1 MYTLAVAT
9 EKGGTGKTTTAQAL
23 GAELFKAGHSVLYVD
38 CDPQG
43 NLTRTLLQE
52 EAQHTLYDVL
62 QGRVPATGATYKA
75 RTGHII
81 PSEEA
86 LKGKD
91 PITGQ
96 QPAYALKTAL
106 EGQRRAYDVCIL
118 DCPRSL
124 GQLTIAALTA
134 ADGVIVPARPDRY
147 SIDGLQDMARTCSA
161 IRQSTNKRLQM
172 LGVVITQ
179 YNGRVN
185 LNKDILAALEAQAKI
200 LHTKVYL
207 PPVRYA
213 AAVTAWQYE
222 GITRCTAAQ
231 DYEELARQIMA
242 DMKLK

>member
-1 MYTLAVAT
+1 MYTLAIAT

-23 GAELFKAGHSVLYVD
+23 GFELSKAGHSVLYVD

-52 EAQHTLYDVL
+52 KAEHTLYDVL
-62 QGRVPATGATYKA
+62 QERVPAASATYTA
-75 RTGHII
+75 RTGAII

-86 LKGKD
+86 LKSKD
-91 PITGQ
+91 PITAQ

-106 EGQRRAYDVCIL
+106 EGLKRAYSVCIL

-124 GQLTIAALTA
+124 GQLTVAALTA

-147 SIDGLQDMARTCSA
+147 SIDGLQDMHRTCTA
-161 IRQSTNKRLQM
+161 IRQSTNKRLQI
-172 LGVVITQ
+172 LGCIVTQ
-179 YNGRVN
+179 FNSRVN
-185 LNKDILAALEAQAKI
+185 LCKDILAALEAQAKI
-200 LHTKVYL
+200 LHTKVYT

-222 GITRCTAAQ
+222 GVTRCTAAQ
-231 DYEELARQIMA
+231 DYEVLARQIMA